1 MNIIWFKRDLRIWDN
16 EAFTYACEKGPIIPL
31 YIVEPELWSQNDL
44 SYRHYQ
50 FLMECL
56 DDLNIDIQ
64 KLGQELIIRKG
75 DALEILKEIN
85 KEYGISELWSH
96 QETWNYWT
104 FERDKK
110 IRKWLELK
118 NIKWNEPSQNG
129 VIRGLKNRDGWS
141 KIWYNKMK
149 ADKVLPPKKLKEI
162 NLKSER
168 IPKPKDIGFDD
179 SYSLD
184 FQKGGRK
191 SGQKLLHSFLKVRS
205 KNYSKE
211 MSSPLTAFDSCSR
224 LSAHL
229 SFGTLS
235 IKEVFQATEFRKIEL
250 KELPKEKKGNRIKSL
265 NTFSGR
271 LRWHCHFIQKLED
284 EPEIEF
290 KNMHSSYDIL
300 RSDDFNID
308 FFEKW
313 KTGNTGFPM
322 VDACMRSLISTGW
335 LNFRMRAMLMSFASY
350 HLWLPWQITSRYLA
364 TLFTDYEPGIHYSQS
379 QMQSGTTGINAI
391 RIYNPIKQGMDHDP
405 EGIFIKKWLPELGN
419 VPMKNIHMPWEDAK
433 NITDYMAPI
442 VNETEAR
449 KAAANKIFKLR
460 REKSHKLEADQIYIK
475 HGSRKFR
482 PKKIKTKI
490 KEKRPDIQKSL
501 F

>member
-16 EAFTYACEKGPIIPL
+16 EAFTDACKNGPVIPL
-31 YIVEPELWSQNDL
+31 YIIEPELWSQNDL

-56 DDLNIDIQ
+56 DDLKIDIK
-64 KLGQELIIRKG
+64 KLGQELIIRNG
-75 DALEILKEIN
+75 DALEIFKELN
-85 KEYGISELWSH
+85 NEFGISELWSH

-104 FERDKK
+104 FKRDNK

-118 NIKWNEPSQNG
+118 NINWNEPAQNG

-141 KIWYNKMK
+141 KSWYDKMK
-149 ADKVLPPKKLKEI
+149 IDKFLPPKKLNQI
-162 NLKSER
+162 NLKSEI
-168 IPKPKDIGFDD
+168 IPNPKDIGLDN

-191 SGQKLLHSFLKVRS
+191 SGLKLLDSFLEARS
-205 KNYSKE
+205 KNYSRE
-211 MSSPLTAFDSCSR
+211 MSSPLTAFESCSR

-235 IKEVFQATEFRKIEL
+235 IKEVFQDTEIRKKEL
-250 KELPKEKKGNRIKSL
+250 KDLPKEKKGNRVKSL

-290 KNMHSSYDIL
+290 KNMHSSYDSL
-300 RSDDFNID
+300 RSDNFNID

-322 VDACMRSLISTGW
+322 IDACMRSLITTGW

-391 RIYNPIKQGMDHDP
+391 RIYNPIKQGADHDP
-405 EGIFIKKWLPELGN
+405 EGIFIKKWLPELSK
-419 VPMKNIHMPWEDAK
+419 VPKENIHMPWVDAK
-433 NITDYMAPI
+433 NLNEYILPI
-442 VNETEAR
+442 VDETDAR
-449 KAAANKIFKLR
+449 KTAASRIYKLR
-460 REKSHKLEADQIYIK
+460 REKSHKLEADLIYIK
-475 HGSRKFR
+475 HGSRKPR
-482 PKKIKTKI
+482 PKKIKRKL
-490 KEKRPDIQKSL
+490 KEKKPDIQKSL

>member
-16 EAFTYACEKGPIIPL
+16 EAFTNACEKGPIIPI
-31 YIVEPELWSQNDL
+31 YIIEPELWLQNDL

-56 DDLNIDIQ
+56 DDLRADIQ
-64 KLGQELIIRKG
+64 KLGQDLIVRVG
-75 DALEILKEIN
+75 DALEIFKEIN
-85 KEYGISELWSH
+85 EECGISELWSH

-118 NIKWNEPSQNG
+118 NIKWNEPAQNG

-141 KIWYNKMK
+141 KNWHNKMK
-149 ADKVLPPKKLKEI
+149 IDKFLPPKKLKQI
-162 NLKSER
+162 NLKSEI
-168 IPKPKDIGFDD
+168 IPTPKDIGFDN
-179 SYSLD
+179 SYSFD
-184 FQKGGRK
+184 IQKGGRK
-191 SGQKLLHSFLKVRS
+191 SGQKLLDSFLKIRS

-235 IKEVFQATEFRKIEL
+235 IKEVFQATEIRKSEL

-284 EPEIEF
+284 QPEIEF

-300 RSDDFNID
+300 RSDNFNID

-322 VDACMRSLISTGW
+322 VDACMRSLITTGW

-391 RIYNPIKQGMDHDP
+391 RIYNPIKQGVDHDP
-405 EGIFIKKWLPELGN
+405 EGIFIKKWLPELSK
-419 VPMKNIHMPWEDAK
+419 VPKENIHMPWVDAK
-433 NITDYMAPI
+433 NLNEYIPPI
-442 VNETEAR
+442 VDETDAR
-449 KAAANKIFKLR
+449 KTAASRIYKLR
-460 REKSHKLEADQIYIK
+460 REKFHKLEADLIYIK
-475 HGSRKFR
+475 HGSRKPR
-482 PKKIKTKI
+482 PKKIKKKL
-490 KEKRPDIQKSL
+490 KEKKPDIQKSL

>member
-16 EAFTYACEKGPIIPL
+16 EAFTNACEKGPIIPI
-31 YIVEPELWSQNDL
+31 YIIEPELWLQNDL

-56 DDLNIDIQ
+56 DDLRADIQ
-64 KLGQELIIRKG
+64 KLGQDLIVRVG
-75 DALEILKEIN
+75 DALEIFKEIN
-85 KEYGISELWSH
+85 EECGISELWSH

-104 FERDKK
+104 FKRDKK

-118 NIKWNEPSQNG
+118 N
-129 VIRGLKNRDGWS
+129 RDGWS
-141 KIWYNKMK
+141 KNWHNKMK
-149 ADKVLPPKKLKEI
+149 IDKFLPPKKLKQI
-162 NLKSER
+162 NLKSEI
-168 IPKPKDIGFDD
+168 IPTPKDIGFDN
-179 SYSLD
+179 SYSFD
-184 FQKGGRK
+184 IQKGGRK
-191 SGQKLLHSFLKVRS
+191 SGQKLLDSFLKIRS

-235 IKEVFQATEFRKIEL
+235 IKEVFQATEIRKSEL

-284 EPEIEF
+284 QPEIEF

-300 RSDDFNID
+300 RSDNFNID

-322 VDACMRSLISTGW
+322 VDACMRSLITTGW

-391 RIYNPIKQGMDHDP
+391 RIYNPIKQGVDHDP
-405 EGIFIKKWLPELGN
+405 EGVFIKKWLPELSK
-419 VPMKNIHMPWEDAK
+419 VPKENIHMPWVDAK
-433 NITDYMAPI
+433 NLNEYIPPI
-442 VNETEAR
+442 VDETDAR
-449 KAAANKIFKLR
+449 KTAASRIYKLR
-460 REKSHKLEADQIYIK
+460 REKSHKLEADLIYIK
-475 HGSRKFR
+475 HGSRKPR
-482 PKKIKTKI
+482 PKKIKRKL
-490 KEKRPDIQKSL
+490 KEKKPDIQKSL

>member
-16 EAFTYACEKGPIIPL
+16 EAFTNACEKGPIIPI
-31 YIVEPELWSQNDL
+31 YIIEPELWLQNDL

-56 DDLNIDIQ
+56 DDLRADIQ
-64 KLGQELIIRKG
+64 KLGQDLIVRTG
-75 DALEILKEIN
+75 DALEIFREIN
-85 KEYGISELWSH
+85 EECGISELWSH

-104 FERDKK
+104 FTRDKK

-118 NIKWNEPSQNG
+118 NIKWNEPAQNG
-129 VIRGLKNRDGWS
+129 VVRGLKNRDGWS

-149 ADKVLPPKKLKEI
+149 IDKSLPPKKLEQI
-162 NLKSER
+162 NLKSEI
-168 IPKPKDIGFDD
+168 IPTPKDIGFDN
-179 SYSLD
+179 SYSFD
-184 FQKGGRK
+184 IQKGGRK
-191 SGQKLLHSFLKVRS
+191 SGQKLLDSFLKIRG

-235 IKEVFQATEFRKIEL
+235 IKEVFQATEIRKSEL

-284 EPEIEF
+284 QPEIEF

-300 RSDDFNID
+300 RSDNFNID

-322 VDACMRSLISTGW
+322 VDACMRSLITTGW

-391 RIYNPIKQGMDHDP
+391 RIYNPI
-405 EGIFIKKWLPELGN
+405 
-419 VPMKNIHMPWEDAK
+419 
-433 NITDYMAPI
+433 
-442 VNETEAR
+442 
-449 KAAANKIFKLR
+449 
-460 REKSHKLEADQIYIK
+460 
-475 HGSRKFR
+475 
-482 PKKIKTKI
+482 
-490 KEKRPDIQKSL
+490 
-501 F
+501 

>member
-16 EAFTYACEKGPIIPL
+16 EAFTYACEKGPTIPL

-205 KNYSKE
+205 
-211 MSSPLTAFDSCSR
+211 
-224 LSAHL
+224 
-229 SFGTLS
+229 
-235 IKEVFQATEFRKIEL
+235 
-250 KELPKEKKGNRIKSL
+250 
-265 NTFSGR
+265 
-271 LRWHCHFIQKLED
+271 
-284 EPEIEF
+284 
-290 KNMHSSYDIL
+290 
-300 RSDDFNID
+300 
-308 FFEKW
+308 
-313 KTGNTGFPM
+313 
-322 VDACMRSLISTGW
+322 
-335 LNFRMRAMLMSFASY
+335 
-350 HLWLPWQITSRYLA
+350 
-364 TLFTDYEPGIHYSQS
+364 
-379 QMQSGTTGINAI
+379 
-391 RIYNPIKQGMDHDP
+391 
-405 EGIFIKKWLPELGN
+405 
-419 VPMKNIHMPWEDAK
+419 
-433 NITDYMAPI
+433 
-442 VNETEAR
+442 
-449 KAAANKIFKLR
+449 
-460 REKSHKLEADQIYIK
+460 
-475 HGSRKFR
+475 
-482 PKKIKTKI
+482 
-490 KEKRPDIQKSL
+490 
-501 F
+501 

>member
-1 MNIIWFKRDLRIWDN
+1 MKIDKFLPPEKLKQINFKS
-16 EAFTYACEKGPIIPL
+16 EIIP
-31 YIVEPELWSQNDL
+31 
-44 SYRHYQ
+44 
-50 FLMECL
+50 
-56 DDLNIDIQ
+56 
-64 KLGQELIIRKG
+64 
-75 DALEILKEIN
+75 
-85 KEYGISELWSH
+85 
-96 QETWNYWT
+96 T
-104 FERDKK
+104 
-110 IRKWLELK
+110 
-118 NIKWNEPSQNG
+118 
-129 VIRGLKNRDGWS
+129 
-141 KIWYNKMK
+141 
-149 ADKVLPPKKLKEI
+149 
-162 NLKSER
+162 
-168 IPKPKDIGFDD
+168 PKDIGFDN
-179 SYSLD
+179 SYSFD
-184 FQKGGRK
+184 IQKGGRK
-191 SGQKLLHSFLKVRS
+191 SGQKLLDSFLKIRG

-235 IKEVFQATEFRKIEL
+235 VKEVFQATEIRKSEL

-284 EPEIEF
+284 QPEIEF

-300 RSDDFNID
+300 RSDNFNID

-322 VDACMRSLISTGW
+322 VDACMRSLITTGW

-391 RIYNPIKQGMDHDP
+391 RIYNPIKQGVDHDP
-405 EGIFIKKWLPELGN
+405 EGIFIKKWLPELSK
-419 VPMKNIHMPWEDAK
+419 VPKENIHMPWVDAK
-433 NITDYMAPI
+433 NLNEYIPPI
-442 VNETEAR
+442 VDETDAR
-449 KAAANKIFKLR
+449 KTAASRIYKLR
-460 REKSHKLEADQIYIK
+460 REKSHKLEADLIYIK
-475 HGSRKFR
+475 HGSRKPR
-482 PKKIKTKI
+482 PKKIKRKI
-490 KEKRPDIQKSL
+490 KEKKPDIQKSL